1 MAARTAQS
9 LIGFGVLGGGAYF
22 LSTQMGQVL
31 DGVGAPP
38 KKILSSP
45 QTKITEN
52 VYFDVSI
59 AAKPARRIVI
69 GLYGNECP
77 ITCKNF
83 SVLCESKKYKGTIFH
98 RVIPDFML
106 QGGDY
111 TQHNGM
117 GGRSIYGEK
126 FADEWTEEGRKLKH
140 AGGGGVLSMANAG
153 PNTNGSQFFITTTE
167 TPWLD
172 GKHVVFGVVK
182 DEASYQVVKDIE
194 QLGTRSGTPKQT
206 IKIVGCGKLDD

>member
-69 GLYGNECP
+69 GLYGNAVP

-83 SVLCESKKYKGTIFH
+83 SDLCESKKYKGKIDDPELSLIF
-98 RVIPDFML
+98 
-106 QGGDY
+106 
-111 TQHNGM
+111 N
-117 GGRSIYGEK
+117 
-126 FADEWTEEGRKLKH
+126 FAIAFLLMRIFYLKLSY
-140 AGGGGVLSMANAG
+140 VLAL
-153 PNTNGSQFFITTTE
+153 
-167 TPWLD
+167 LD
-172 GKHVVFGVVK
+172 
-182 DEASYQVVKDIE
+182 
-194 QLGTRSGTPKQT
+194 L
-206 IKIVGCGKLDD
+206 